1 MRTTSRDKTIPSENP
16 VIPRET
22 VAMAHRILEAE
33 MLGHDHPVTKKPVS
47 RAQSL
52 TCKDLLK
59 LYQTQDRFTPEQRA
73 AERQKMIEAG
83 YLNPDGTPNLTVSA
97 RAMPEA
103 HRPTRSPQEVAAS
116 LRASDAHARHG
127 GAPISRHH
135 IEEPAEDIGDVL

>member
-59 LYQTQDRFTPEQRA
+59 LYQTQDRFTPERVRQLAEAPNASQNVKELA
-73 AERQKMIEAG
+73 ALTPESLNEKTEALLREAG
-83 YLNPDGTPNLTVSA
+83 VKATA
-97 RAMPEA
+97 
-103 HRPTRSPQEVAAS
+103 
-116 LRASDAHARHG
+116 
-127 GAPISRHH
+127 
-135 IEEPAEDIGDVL
+135 